1 MRLSIVIPLYN
12 KEKFIDRC
20 LNSLLDQN
28 LPPEEYE
35 IIIVDDGST
44 DSSYAIA
51 CTYAEKYSNVVAHRQ
66 KNGGAGAARNTGFEM
81 SKGAYVYFLDAD
93 DYIAKDTLKPIADI
107 SEQNSLDIL
116 GFNTK
121 HVNNTEFLPNS
132 TTENPENLTVVILD
146 GITFIAERN
155 FRNEAWWYIIN
166 RKFLIETGIKFTE
179 GRFIQDSIFTA
190 TLLLRPK
197 RISKINFDV
206 HRFVKVEN
214 SATTNKK
221 QAHIVKFI
229 DDLVYA
235 IGRFD
240 VLIKSLDRSD
250 KNYQK
255 VVKIYK
261 SKQQSFV
268 FTIFLK
274 AFRCPA
280 IRFKDLNKILIKLK
294 ELEVYPINR
303 KIGGIGGPKTRT
315 LYNFT
320 FIPVFNNKVLLY
332 LGLKLNRL
340 KASVL

>member
-20 LNSLLDQN
+20 LKSLLDQN
-28 LPPEEYE
+28 LSPEEYE

-44 DSSYAIA
+44 DSSYTLA
-51 CTYAEKYSNVVAHRQ
+51 CAYAEKHPNIVAHRQ
-66 KNGGAGAARNTGFEM
+66 KNGGAGAARNTGFELA
-81 SKGAYVYFLDAD
+81 KGDYIYFLDAD
-93 DYIAKDTLKPIADI
+93 DYIAKNSLEFIVEL
-107 SEQNSLDIL
+107 SEQHNLEIL

-121 HVNNTEFLPNS
+121 HVNNTEILENT
-132 TTENPENLTVVILD
+132 TTEHPENMTVTISD

-166 RKFLIETGIKFTE
+166 REFLINTGIKFTE

-190 TLLLRPK
+190 TLLLRPQ
-197 RISKINFDV
+197 RISKINYDV

-221 QAHIVKFI
+221 QAHILKFI

-240 VLIKSLDRSD
+240 VLIKNMDSSD

-255 VVKIYK
+255 VLKVYK

-280 IRFKDLNKILIKLK
+280 IGFKDLNKILVKLK
-294 ELEVYPINR
+294 ELDVYPINR

-315 LYNFT
+315 LYNYT
-320 FIPVFNNKVLLY
+320 FIPVFNNKPLLY

-340 KASVL
+340 KSSVF